1 MKKYFLILIVAIT
14 AACNQ
19 NVEEQNMALQA
30 ELDSLKMEQASRDS
44 TITEFAESF
53 GTIQNNLA
61 EIREREESIREA
73 RSGNIENMPDA
84 KQQVLDDIQA
94 INELIEENKRAM
106 KNLNARIGSKDSK
119 IGSLN
124 RVIADLNGQI
134 EAKSNQIT
142 LLKEDLASA
151 NFRLEQLNTKVG
163 TLTEEKM
170 AQKQTIEEQRDA
182 MNAAYYAIGDAD
194 ALEDNKVIDKEGG
207 FIGLGKTKTLAD
219 DFNREYFTRI
229 DLTKTDL
236 IPFERIDKVKLITP
250 HASSSYEWVM
260 EGDMYT
266 GLKIK
271 NREEFWK
278 STKYLVILL
287 D

>member
-1 MKKYFLILIVAIT
+1 MKKLVAFLFAGFL
-14 AACNQ
+14 AACSQ
-19 NVEEQNMALQA
+19 NVEEQNLALQA
-30 ELDSLKMEQASRDS
+30 ELDSLKMEQASRDTTISDFAETFS
-44 TITEFAESF
+44 TIQT
-53 GTIQNNLA
+53 NLA
-61 EIREREESIREA
+61 EIREREEAIRET
-73 RSGNIENMPDA
+73 RTGDIENMPDA

-94 INELIEENKRAM
+94 INELLDENKRAI
-106 KNLNARIGSKDSK
+106 KKLNSRISQQDSK

-124 RVIADLNGQI
+124 RVIADLNRQI
-134 EAKSNQIT
+134 EDKNNQIT

-170 AQKQTIEEQRDA
+170 AQKQTIEDQRDA
-182 MNAAYYAIGDAD
+182 MNTAYYAFGDAD

-219 DFNREYFTRI
+219 DFNRDYFTRV
-229 DLTKTDL
+229 DLTKTDM
-236 IPFERIDKVKLITP
+236 IPFDAIDKVKLITP
-250 HASSSYEWVM
+250 HASSSYEWVKDGKM
-260 EGDMYT
+260 FT
-266 GLKIK
+266 GIKITDK
-271 NREEFWK
+271 DEFWK

>member
-1 MKKYFLILIVAIT
+1 MKKYILFLLLVFS
-14 AACNQ
+14 AACSQ
-19 NVEEQNMALQA
+19 NVEEQNLALQA
-30 ELDSLKMEQASRDS
+30 ELDSLKMQQASRDS
-44 TITEFAESF
+44 TISEFAESF

-73 RSGNIENMPDA
+73 RTGNIENLPDA

-94 INELIEENKRAM
+94 INELIEDNNRAM
-106 KNLNARIGSKDSK
+106 KKLNARIGSQDSK

-163 TLTEEKM
+163 TLTEEKI

-182 MNAAYYAIGDAD
+182 MNTAYYAIGDAD
-194 ALEDNKVIDKEGG
+194 ALEENKVIDKEGG

-229 DLTKTDL
+229 DLTKTDF
-236 IPFERIDKVKLITP
+236 IPFDAIDKVKLITP
-250 HASSSYEWVM
+250 HASTSYEWVKEDKM
-260 EGDMYT
+260 FT

-278 STKYLVILL
+278 STKYLVVLL